1 MAESRFT
8 KDTITGVFSVALGS
22 VYLISTTTIPLN
34 EAGDEVG
41 PRAFPYIIAFL
52 VILCGLW
59 LLGKEFLNRNRQ
71 PFSWEFVADRAVWVR
86 IVLTMAAGICYGLVL
101 DWLGYLIAT
110 FLFMMAVCELLNV
123 GRHVQNAF
131 IAAAF
136 SVSTFVS
143 FALLLK
149 LSLPRGILGA
159 VLPF

>member
-8 KDTITGVFSVALGS
+8 KDTITGVFSVVIGS

-41 PRAFPYIIAFL
+41 PRAFPYIIAAL
-52 VILCGLW
+52 VISCGLW
-59 LLGKEFLNRNRQ
+59 LLVKEFLNRNRQ
-71 PFSWEFVADRAVWVR
+71 PFSWEFVADRGVWFR
-86 IVLTMAAGICYGLVL
+86 ILLTMAAGICYGLVL

-110 FLFMMAVCELLNV
+110 LLFMIFVCALINV
-123 GRHVQNAF
+123 GRHRQNIV
-131 IAAAF
+131 IAVVF
-136 SVSTFVS
+136 SIFTFVA
-143 FALLLK
+143 FALVLK